1 MKIILFNFYGFTSEK
16 IHSKKCIQ
24 KIKECLLK
32 DYNIKAFEKIF
43 MK

>member
-1 MKIILFNFYGFTSEK
+1 MKIILFSFDGFISEK
-16 IHSKKCIQ
+16 IFKKCIQ

-32 DYNIKAFEKIF
+32 DYNIKAFENIF